1 MKALALAA
9 AWLAWPAWGANP
21 LEGIF
26 GPENLKKAQIA
37 GVKVEPGGRPDTL
50 LLRFPAGETPA
61 SLTVPVP
68 PAAADWSRCGAFT
81 FEFVSSSTIRWEI
94 AIRNRSGQ
102 TFTYRVQPYQ
112 DVPAKAAISNAFL
125 TREYMNNRQY
135 KAHWLSN
142 WANHIDLTQVASLA
156 IRMSPDREVTLRLGP
171 LALEPGAAAD
181 EFRPGRPVVDAFG
194 QWIGLEWPGKV
205 RTAAELAR
213 LWAAEDAAL
222 EKPER
227 FAVSEY
233 GGWSERREK
242 ATGFF
247 HTAQVGGRW
256 WLVDPAG
263 HLFFSAGLDCVR
275 YENATRVAGR
285 EALFSQLPE
294 ASAETADFYQA
305 NARRRYGEADFVS
318 KWKAQQARRL
328 RAWGFN
334 TVANWSDAALFE
346 EPAVPFVATVSVERG
361 GRAWQGFPDVY
372 SEAFRAS
379 AEQQAARQCARFRGE
394 ARLIGYFIG
403 NEPRWPSRNL
413 IGLILGD
420 AEPSATQAFARKF
433 LEERGDTAAARE
445 ALMEALSRRYF
456 GAVCA
461 AIRKADPNHMILG
474 IRWAGSAPDPVLRA
488 NDVFDV
494 FSINIYAFEPARE
507 RIERIHALVK
517 RPILIGEFHFGAPE
531 RGYAPSLVMVR
542 DQAERGAAYQYY
554 LERAAA
560 LPEVVGAHYFQFADQ
575 PVTGRFDGENY
586 NIGFVNQLDAPYP
599 EMVRF
604 AQAAHR
610 RMYRIHASEEPPT
623 GRRAVR

>member
-1 MKALALAA
+1 MKAVVLAA
-9 AWLAWPAWGANP
+9 VWIALPAWAANP

-26 GPENLKKAQIA
+26 GPENLKKAQVE

-50 LLRFPAGETPA
+50 LLRFPASETPG

-68 PAAADWSRCGAFT
+68 PAAADWSSCGAFT
-81 FEFVSSSTIRWEI
+81 FEFASSSTIRWEMQ
-94 AIRNRSGQ
+94 IRNRRGQ

-135 KAHWLSN
+135 KAHWLSS
-142 WANHIDLTQVASLA
+142 WANHIDLTQVASIA
-156 IRMSPDREVTLRLGP
+156 IRMAPNREVTLRLGP
-171 LALEPGAAAD
+171 LALEPHEAAD
-181 EFRPGRPVVDAFG
+181 EFRLGRPVVDAFG

-205 RTAAELAR
+205 RAAADLAR

-222 EKPER
+222 EKAER

-233 GGWSERREK
+233 GGWSERRVK

-247 HTAQVGGRW
+247 RTVQNGGRW

-263 HLFFSAGLDCVR
+263 HLFFSAGPDCVR
-275 YENATRVAGR
+275 YANSTLVTGR
-285 EALFSQLPE
+285 EALFAKLPPG
-294 ASAETADFYQA
+294 SAETADFYQA
-305 NARRRYGEADFVS
+305 NARQRHGEADFVN
-318 KWKAQQARRL
+318 KWKAHQARRL

-334 TVANWSDAALFE
+334 TVANWSDAGLFDG
-346 EPAVPFVATVSVERG
+346 PAVPFVTTVSVDRG

-372 SEAFRAS
+372 SEAFA
-379 AEQQAARQCARFRGE
+379 AEAAQQAARQCARFRDE
-394 ARLIGYFIG
+394 PRLIGYFIG
-403 NEPRWPSRNL
+403 NEPRWPGRNL
-413 IGLILGD
+413 IDLILRD
-420 AEPSATQAFARKF
+420 KDPSATQAFVRKF
-433 LEERGDTAAARE
+433 LDQRGDTPAARE

-456 GAVCA
+456 TAVCG

-474 IRWAGSAPDPVLRA
+474 IRWAGNAPDPVLKA

-494 FSINIYAFEPARE
+494 FSLNIYAFEPPAD
-507 RIERIHALVK
+507 RIERIHALTK

-531 RGYAPSLVMVR
+531 RGYAPSLVMVK
-542 DQAERGAAYQYY
+542 DQTERGAAYQYY

-560 LPEVVGAHYFQFADQ
+560 FPQVVGAHWFQFADQ

-586 NIGFVNQLDAPYP
+586 NIGFVNQLDVPYP
-599 EMVRF
+599 ELVKF

-610 RMYRIHASEEPPT
+610 RMYRVHAGEESPVS
-623 GRRAVR
+623 RRAVR